1 MSAAQGREKSQTG
14 PGDKE
19 QGARRNRISAP
30 TTKTT
35 ISVETELLARIDAY
49 AHRLG
54 ISRSS
59 LMSIASSMF
68 IDNLLERRRE

>member
-1 MSAAQGREKSQTG
+1 MSAAQRRKKDETG
-14 PGDKE
+14 QSDQE
-19 QGARRNRISAP
+19 QGARRNRISTP

-35 ISVETELLARIDAY
+35 ISVDMELLARIDAY

-54 ISRSS
+54 ISRSA
-59 LMSIASSMF
+59 LMSIAASMF

>member
-1 MSAAQGREKSQTG
+1 MSAAQGRKRSQTG
-14 PGDKE
+14 KPDQGE
-19 QGARRNRISAP
+19 GARRNRINAP

-35 ISVETELLARIDAY
+35 ISVEVELLARIDAY

-59 LMSIASSMF
+59 LMSIATSMF